1 MITLQEDNFA
11 YVVLAV
17 WDDSENGEWTTETA
31 LLGSFKT
38 LEEAQVLVDDFV
50 AGEQAEIGDVVTLTA
65 DDCSVFI
72 RKIPVPPYLY
82 NQRFTIGAYP
92 KKD

>member
-1 MITLQEDNFA
+1 MIITSQEDKFA

-38 LEEAQVLVDDFV
+38 LEEAQALVDRIISSWRHGLSRV
-50 AGEQAEIGDVVTLTA
+50 K
-65 DDCSVFI
+65 
-72 RKIPVPPYLY
+72 RKVR
-82 NQRFTIGAYP
+82 QP
-92 KKD
+92 KIKRTH